1 MSKPNEVTVDHIL
14 DEFREIATSS
24 RDLGYKFECLIL
36 GYLKTDPFYKGKFSN
51 VWLWRDW
58 PKRNN
63 KPDTGIDLVAQER
76 DTGHYCAI
84 QCKFF
89 DPDHCLDKEDID
101 SFFTASGQEP
111 FSSRMI
117 VCTTDNWTRHAEDA
131 IQKQQIPVIRLL
143 RKDLADSRIDWGKL
157 NPKYPD
163 RIELKDKK
171 TLLPCQKEALE
182 TVMEKFQE
190 SDRGKLIMACGTGKT
205 FTSLKIAERFAN
217 KQRKAYVL
225 FLVPSIALLSQTL
238 REWSAE
244 ADVNLHSIA
253 VCSDVKVGKKNTD
266 SGDIDTCDL
275 AYPATTDPDLIVQRT
290 QASADEYDLT
300 VVFSTYQSIQ
310 VIADAQ
316 QKGLPE
322 FDLIICDEAHRTTG
336 VTLQGQDESN
346 FVGVHNQDFI
356 QSKKRLYMTA
366 TPRLYGEATK
376 TKAQENDAT
385 LCSMDDEEL
394 YGPEFHRLGFG
405 EAVSRDLLTDYKVMV
420 LAVDEKHVSTR
431 FQYQLADENNELNL
445 EDAVKITGCWNGLSK
460 RMMTDANGELIKSDT
475 NPMRS
480 AVAFCNSIN
489 DSKKI
494 TRLFSE
500 IVEEYQR
507 SHPNEDILHCELD
520 HVDGK
525 HNSLERHQKLDWLKN
540 DTRNQGEVCRI
551 LSNAKCLSEGVD
563 VPALDAVMF
572 LSPKNSMVDVVQ
584 SVGRVMRKAEGKDY
598 GYIILPV
605 GIPGDMSPQEALKDN
620 KRYQVVWKVLQ
631 ALRSHD
637 DRFNAIVNQIELNE
651 KRPSKIDVIGVG
663 GDRGD
668 DEDGSSGSSEPKVT
682 QLNIN
687 FPQLEEWRD
696 AIYGKIVS
704 KCGDRYYW
712 ENWAKDVGKI
722 AEGYNCHI
730 KNLLDQDDSE
740 AREGFNYFLSGL
752 HQNINP
758 NVTEDEAIEMLSQ
771 HLITKPVFDA
781 LFEQYQFTKYNP
793 ISISMQK
800 ILNRLEKESLN
811 NKTATLEKLYDQ
823 VRERASGVDNA
834 EGKQQI
840 IIELYEK
847 FFQNAFP
854 RVSDRLGIVY
864 TPVEVVDFIL
874 NSSDYVLQQE
884 FGAGLSN
891 EGVHILD
898 PFTGTGTFIVQLLKN
913 GLIKPK
919 DLERKFNSELHAN
932 EIVLLAYYI
941 AAINIEEAYH
951 LQSGEYK
958 PFDGIVLTDTFQM
971 FENTGTL
978 NEAMFPENNQR
989 VTRQK
994 EKPIKVVVANPP
1006 YSVGQNSEND
1016 SNQNLSYPQ
1025 ISNRIQ
1031 ESYVKYSSSTSV
1043 NSLYNSYIR
1052 AIRWASDR
1060 IEEKG
1065 IVCYVTNG
1073 SFIDGKAS
1081 DGLRRCLVD
1090 EFTSVYCFNLRGNAR
1105 TSGEQRRKE
1114 KGNVFDEGTRDPIA
1128 ITLLIKNP
1136 NKEKDNC
1143 VYYYDIG
1150 DYLSQEQKLD
1160 KISELDSVANIFWE
1174 KITPNAKYDWINK
1187 RDPAFDKFI
1196 PLGNKR
1202 DKTIKTIFDLYSRGV
1217 QTGRDYWVYNFSN
1230 QILINNVTEMIS
1242 FYNEQVE
1249 KYKKHVKKIIN

>member
-24 RDLGYKFECLIL
+24 RDLGYKFERLIL
-36 GYLKTDPFYKGKFSN
+36 GFLKTDPLYEDKFSN
-51 VWLWRDW
+51 VWLWQDW
-58 PKRNN
+58 PKRDN

-76 DTGHYCAI
+76 DTGDYCAI

-89 DPDHCLDKEDID
+89 DPDYCLDKKHID
-101 SFFTASGQEP
+101 SFFTASGREP

-117 VCTTDNWTRHAEDA
+117 VCTTDNWTRHAEDS
-131 IQKQQIPVIRLL
+131 IQKQQIPVTRLRL
-143 RKDLADSRIDWGKL
+143 KDLADSPIDWGGF
-157 NPKYPD
+157 NPKHPD
-163 RIELKDKK
+163 RIKLKPKK
-171 TLLPCQKEALE
+171 TLRPHQTEALE
-182 TVMEKFQE
+182 AVMEKFQE

-217 KQRKAYVL
+217 QKGKAYVL

-266 SGDIDTCDL
+266 SGDIDTRDL
-275 AYPATTDPDLIVQRT
+275 AYPATTDSDLIVKRT

-310 VIADAQ
+310 AIADAQ

-385 LCSMDDEEL
+385 LCSMDDENL

-420 LAVDEKHVSTR
+420 LAVDEKHVSTK

-460 RMMTDANGELIKSDT
+460 RMTDANGEPIKSDT

-584 SVGRVMRKAEGKDY
+584 SVGRVMRKAAGKDY

-668 DEDGSSGSSEPKVT
+668 DEDSSGGSSEPKVT

-712 ENWAKDVGKI
+712 ENWAKDVAKI
-722 AEGYNCHI
+722 ANGHI
-730 KNLLDQDDSE
+730 FRIKSLLEQNDSE
-740 AREGFNYFLSGL
+740 TREAFDYFLSGL
-752 HQNINP
+752 QQNINP
-758 NVTEDEAIEMLSQ
+758 KVTEDEAIKMLSQ
-771 HLITKPVFDA
+771 HLITKPIFDA

-793 ISISMQK
+793 VSISMQK
-800 ILNRLEKESLN
+800 ILN
-811 NKTATLEKLYDQ
+811 TLEKKSLDRETAKLEEFYDQ

-864 TPVEVVDFIL
+864 TPVEIVDFIL
-874 NSSDYVLQQE
+874 NSADYVLQQE

-898 PFTGTGTFIVQLLKN
+898 PFTGTGTFIVQLLKS
-913 GLIKPK
+913 GLIKPE

-941 AAINIEEAYH
+941 AAINIEETYH
-951 LQSGEYK
+951 DLQGGEYK
-958 PFDGIVLTDTFQM
+958 RFDGIVLTDTFQM

-994 EKPIKVVVANPP
+994 ENSIKVVVANPP

-1016 SNQNLSYPQ
+1016 SNKNLRYSE
-1025 ISNRIQ
+1025 IDSRIQ
-1031 ESYVKYSSSTSV
+1031 KSYVEYSSSISV
-1043 NSLYNSYIR
+1043 SSLYNSYIR

-1073 SFIDGKAS
+1073 YFIDGKAL
-1081 DGLRRCLVD
+1081 DGLRKCLVD
-1090 EFTSVYCFNLRGNAR
+1090 EFTSVYCFNLRGDNR
-1105 TSGEQRRKE
+1105 TSGEQTRKE
-1114 KGNVFDEGTRDPIA
+1114 KGNVFGQGTRDPVA

-1136 NKEKDNC
+1136 NKENDNC
-1143 VYYYDIG
+1143 VFYHDIG
-1150 DYLSQEQKLD
+1150 DYLSRRKKLD
-1160 KISELDSVANIFWE
+1160 RISDLDSVANISWE
-1174 KITPNAKYDWINK
+1174 KITPNAKCDWINK

-1196 PLGNKR
+1196 PLGNK
-1202 DKTIKTIFDLYSRGV
+1202 KIKNLKLYLSFTL
-1217 QTGRDYWVYNFSN
+1217 QDY
-1230 QILINNVTEMIS
+1230 
-1242 FYNEQVE
+1242 
-1249 KYKKHVKKIIN
+1249 